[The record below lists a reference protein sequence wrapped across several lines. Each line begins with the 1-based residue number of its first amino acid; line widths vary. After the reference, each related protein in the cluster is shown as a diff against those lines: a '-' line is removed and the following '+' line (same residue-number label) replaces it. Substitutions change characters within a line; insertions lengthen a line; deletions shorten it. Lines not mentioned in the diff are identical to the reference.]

1 MREIFLVRRFG
12 KLETR
17 EKETIASKNVR
28 VIWRRCTKV
37 FKYIPAPMSGRNFA
51 DCLAYLPQSVNLHVG
66 VYSRVN
72 EPQIS
77 SFHVN

>member
-1 MREIFLVRRFG
+1 MGEICLVRRFG

-17 EKETIASKNVR
+17 EKEIFAPENAR
-28 VIWRRCTKV
+28 VIWRCCTKV

-51 DCLAYLPQSVNLHVG
+51 DCLVYLLQTVNLHIG

-72 EPQIS
+72 EP
-77 SFHVN
+77 